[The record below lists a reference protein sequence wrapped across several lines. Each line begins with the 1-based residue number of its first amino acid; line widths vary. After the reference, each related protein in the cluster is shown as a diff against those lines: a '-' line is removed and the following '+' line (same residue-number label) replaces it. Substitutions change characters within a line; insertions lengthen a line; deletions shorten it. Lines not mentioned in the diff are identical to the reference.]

1 MKINQIKEIA
11 KGRGIATGRMRK
23 TELVH
28 TLQIDEGNQACFQT
42 GQVETCGQEHC
53 LWRQDCA

>member
-11 KGRGIATGRMRK
+11 KARGIATGRMRK

-42 GQVETCGQEHC
+42 GQMETCGQEHC
-53 LWRQDCA
+53 LWRQGCN